1 MSELYK
7 QTHHSTKPQLKLGT
21 EAQPFDPHV
30 ASIAL
35 AKGLVYLKARLN
47 WSGNHI
53 AKLLHLPSNTFNM
66 WLKNGA
72 IPINGHTLSPD
83 VQAITHLLAI
93 HRSLEAMFDN
103 NEHQQLWLNT
113 FHPELNIVPYE
124 LMATSLEGLIQV
136 RQYLDYIRGR
146 GA

>member
-1 MSELYK
+1 MSELHK
-7 QTHHSTKPQLKLGT
+7 QHRTTTPKPRLAPNT
-21 EAQPFDPHV
+21 PSFDPHL
-30 ASIAL
+30 AGIAL
-35 AKGLVYLKARLN
+35 AKGLVYLKERLS
-47 WSGNHI
+47 WSGNHV
-53 AKLLHLPSNTFNM
+53 AKLLHLPPNTFNT

-72 IPINGHTLSPD
+72 IPISGHTLSPD

-103 NEHQQLWLNT
+103 TEHQQLWLNT
-113 FHPELNIVPYE
+113 HHPELNAIPQE
-124 LMATSLEGLIQV
+124 RMIHSLEGLIEI